1 MSVRALQ
8 REQLLSGSL
17 MHLTQVVFDNI
28 ERGRY
33 YYVREREP
41 GETPRDLYGRV
52 INKSG
57 DSVVLN
63 VLFRR
68 AGTDISGGVWESGAD
83 GDENGTYRVGRDLVN
98 SFEQDISARY
108 YLPCDSRSS
117 SSDSD
122 SGSDSD

>member
-28 ERGRY
+28 ERGQY

-52 INKSG
+52 IHKTG

-108 YLPCDSRSS
+108 YLPCDSSRSS
-117 SSDSD
+117 SGSD

>member
-1 MSVRALQ
+1 
-8 REQLLSGSL
+8 
-17 MHLTQVVFDNI
+17 VFDNI

-108 YLPCDSRSS
+108 YLPYYGSDSSNRSDS
-117 SSDSD
+117 SSDH

>member
-17 MHLTQVVFDNI
+17 MPLTQVVFDNI

-52 INKSG
+52 INKTA
-57 DSVVLN
+57 DSVVIN

-68 AGTDISGGVWESGAD
+68 PGTDISGGVWESGAD
-83 GDENGTYRVGRDLVN
+83 GDENGTYRVGRDLIN